1 VLYLFGGFLDEL
13 MLVHPKRD
21 DHPHELIQMRV
32 VFGIGD
38 AARLNDE
45 EALKGVDYFL
55 NLLPLVGTLANLG
68 SIAPD
73 DLIDAFVF
81 FNEDEEQVMRG
92 LAHFCLGYI
101 SGTFS
106 SESSAMIC
114 GKS

>member
-1 VLYLFGGFLDEL
+1 

-21 DHPHELIQMRV
+21 DHPHELIQVRV
-32 VFGIGD
+32 ILWIGD
-38 AARLNDE
+38 AAGFDDE

-55 NLLPLVGTLANLG
+55 NLLPLVGALANLG
-68 SIAPD
+68 SIPLD

-81 FNEDEEQVMRG
+81 FNEDEQQVMRG